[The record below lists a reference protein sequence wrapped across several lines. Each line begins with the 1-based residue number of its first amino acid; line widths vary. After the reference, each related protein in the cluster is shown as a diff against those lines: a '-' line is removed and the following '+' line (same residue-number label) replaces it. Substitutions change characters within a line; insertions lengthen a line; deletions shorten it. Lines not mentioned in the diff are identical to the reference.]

1 MRGPPSAS
9 VDETVLKLVLAE
21 ALSNARKYG
30 DPSKPIRLRAE
41 VRLGSL
47 GAELKLQV
55 KSTNRPGLTALT
67 DAQLK
72 KAFEPGFR
80 AHSDVASSGVGL
92 DNVKKALVTIGG
104 NVWLTAGTSG
114 GRACTSLIAALPTTL
129 EGSFFDSSESFNSA
143 SSADTTPSATPQP
156 SRPTPLPT
164 RPSPQA
170 GPAVPVRTLKVIGID
185 DDAMSRT
192 VQCSLMEYV
201 LAADLQVSGSIG
213 GEQAERERFVDVA
226 LGALDLKLQPIAEG
240 RPADVILID
249 QHIGADL
256 LGTDVAASAR
266 GRGFGGVTVVLT
278 GSSKGDVERIGA
290 LEHVDVCVE
299 KGTPMP
305 IIGAAVRRALAA
317 KKQGSA

>member
-1 MRGPPSAS
+1 M
-9 VDETVLKLVLAE
+9 
-21 ALSNARKYG
+21 
-30 DPSKPIRLRAE
+30 
-41 VRLGSL
+41 
-47 GAELKLQV
+47 
-55 KSTNRPGLTALT
+55 
-67 DAQLK
+67 
-72 KAFEPGFR
+72 
-80 AHSDVASSGVGL
+80 ASSGVGL

-114 GRACTSLIAALPTTL
+114 GRAASLIAALPTTL

-299 KGTPMP
+299 ERRCPSSAP
-305 IIGAAVRRALAA
+305 PSAARSPPRSRRARDSINIIIRTKAILSRPPHPEVNLTRLEHLERDRLAPPRIDTPLPL
-317 KKQGSA
+317 